1 MNDEEEDYIEIYI
14 ERDEMRRSNKILKI
28 IVRNQGLCLCRTDHI
43 LLWFNLLRGRA
54 SLEEEEEESVWFVE
68 VARMRRSLQGVK
80 IRMGMRETRV

>member
-1 MNDEEEDYIEIYI
+1 
-14 ERDEMRRSNKILKI
+14 MRRSNKILKI

-54 SLEEEEEESVWFVE
+54 SLEEEEESVWFVE
-68 VARMRRSLQGVK
+68 VARMRRSLQGAK